1 MKILA
6 IQIKR
11 IGDLILTTPA
21 LAALTAKGA
30 RVSLLVDS
38 GCASV
43 LPAIDGLDEKLVHK
57 KSGKNKPL
65 WRRLRADGWDTVLDF
80 TGNDRSA
87 VMSWYCRGRRRITF
101 DWVRSRWWKRLV
113 YHEYVD
119 SPVRLAHT
127 CDHYVDLARPL
138 DIALDGE
145 PRPSLHI
152 GDEARQAAAKLV
164 SSVGIPGKYVLIHP
178 GTARPEKYWP
188 APKWGEIVAKLRTA
202 GHAVLVTCGPDTFE
216 QQHAREL
223 MLHAEK
229 LCSSD
234 VSRMALL
241 SPPSLLEFAAVVQA
255 AELVMSCDTSTVH
268 FAAAF
273 QRPQIC
279 LYGPTNPFH
288 WRPRHP
294 NAIVLSAAHPHGAL
308 TEFQPK
314 MKGSATELLP
324 ASTVWAAAERLLSSA
339 SASASKT

>member
-1 MKILA
+1 MKVLA
-6 IQIKR
+6 IQLKR

-21 LAALTAKGA
+21 LAALTVKGIH
-30 RVSLLVDS
+30 VSLLVDS
-38 GCASV
+38 GCESL
-43 LPAIDGLDEKLVHK
+43 LPAIDGLDEKLVHYK
-57 KSGKNKPL
+57 GGGNGPL

-101 DWVRSRWWKRLV
+101 DWVRARWWKRLV

-119 SPVRLAHT
+119 SAVRLAHT
-127 CDHYVDLARPL
+127 CDHYLDLARPL
-138 DIALDGE
+138 GITAEGE
-145 PRPSLHI
+145 PCPSLHVS
-152 GDEARQAAAKLV
+152 EEMRQAAAKLV
-164 SSVGIPGKYVLIHP
+164 ATAGVPSKYVLIHP

-202 GHAVLVTCGPDTFE
+202 GHAVLVTCGPDPYE

-234 VSRMALL
+234 VSPMALL
-241 SPPSLLEFAAVVQA
+241 SPPSLLEFAAVVKA
-255 AELVMSCDTSTVH
+255 ADLVMSCDTSTVH
-268 FAAAF
+268 LAAAF
-273 QRPQIC
+273 QRPQIS
-279 LYGPTNPFH
+279 LFGPTNPFH

-294 NAIVLSAAHPHGAL
+294 KAVVLSAAQPNAPL
-308 TEFQPK
+308 TEFRPK

-339 SASASKT
+339 SA